1 MNMRLKE
8 NFNKLDD
15 VNIIYKYLYMDPKN
29 KITFNNGVANL
40 TIRID
45 NSDKQEFARI
55 CEKIGLTV
63 STAFNVFVKS
73 VIREEKIPF
82 ELSAKD
88 KDDFY
93 NEANIRHL
101 EELKRL
107 DDEGKLK
114 FITKTMD
121 ELREMEK

>member
-1 MNMRLKE
+1 MA
-8 NFNKLDD
+8 
-15 VNIIYKYLYMDPKN
+15 NI
-29 KITFNNGVANL
+29 
-40 TIRID
+40 TIRLE
-45 NSDKQEFARI
+45 NNDKQEFARI
-55 CEKIGLTV
+55 CEKIGLSV

-88 KDDFY
+88 NDAFY

-107 DDEGKLK
+107 DDEGKLH
-114 FITKTMD
+114 FVVKTMD
-121 ELREMEK
+121 ELRAMEKWAKLYFSN